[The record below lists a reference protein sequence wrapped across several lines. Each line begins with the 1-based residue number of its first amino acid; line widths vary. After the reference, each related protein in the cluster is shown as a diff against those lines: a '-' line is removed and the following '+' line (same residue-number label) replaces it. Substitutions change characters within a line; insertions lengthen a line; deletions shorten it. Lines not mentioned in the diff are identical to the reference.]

1 MSDSRH
7 FRNRHYE
14 RLIIGRRLAIAGLC
28 VVIGCVI
35 LMLTVANLQVLQHS
49 HFTTLSADNRL
60 RVTPVPPTRG
70 EIYDRNGKALARN
83 IETWKIEV
91 IPEQVEDIE
100 ETLLQLSEYM
110 ELSDWVL
117 GRFRG
122 AWKRRGTGFKAIP
135 LRLRLSD
142 EEVARF
148 SVNSHRFPGVNVVGY
163 LSRYYP
169 YGADTAH
176 VVGYVGRLDRRN
188 LQTVS
193 AEEYAG
199 TTHIGKTGI
208 EHSYEALLHGKPG
221 ERKIETNAIGRTV
234 REVATQAPVSGSD
247 LHLTLDI
254 ELQKV
259 ANNALGDRAGSI
271 VAIDPRNGQVL
282 AIASKPYFDPNL
294 FVHGID
300 HANFNLIRDNKARP
314 MFNRSLHGR
323 YPPGS
328 TIKPFVG
335 LAGLHH
341 GVITNKSRV
350 HCGGYYTLP
359 DSTHRYRDWKRTGHG
374 KADLDRAIVQS
385 CDVYFYDL
393 ANKLGIDRLHDFLS
407 LYGLGKKTGID
418 LVGERRGLLPS
429 AEWKRGEKNK
439 SWYPGE
445 TLITGIGQ
453 GFMLSTPV
461 QLATATASLANK
473 GSLYQPYLLKHKIG
487 PDDAPA
493 KTVHH
498 PAPKRI
504 NVQARHYR
512 SMQRMMER
520 VTSSRRGTARSAGS
534 DLSYLVA
541 GKTGTAQVYGLSQNE
556 DEDAVIASDIPAHL
570 RDHAL
575 YVAYAPAEAPTIALA
590 VIVEHGGS
598 GGAVAAPVAREVI
611 HWHLYGELPPPIPR
625 KRRR

>member
-1 MSDSRH
+1 MSDSGH
-7 FRNRHYE
+7 FRNRHLE
-14 RLIIGRRLAIAGLC
+14 RRIVGIRIGVAGIFVIFGSLILLA
-28 VVIGCVI
+28 
-35 LMLTVANLQVLQHS
+35 TVGNLQLLKHS

-70 EIYDRNGKALARN
+70 EIYDRNGNALAKN
-83 IETWKIEV
+83 VETWKIEI
-91 IPEQVEDIE
+91 IPEQVEDIDQ
-100 ETLLQLSEYM
+100 TLLQLAEYM

-117 GRFRG
+117 GRFRS
-122 AWKRRGTGFKAIP
+122 AWKRRGTGFKPIP
-135 LRLRLSD
+135 LRLRLSE
-142 EEVARF
+142 EEVAKF

-176 VVGYVGRLDRRN
+176 VVGYVGRLDKRN
-188 LQTVS
+188 LKNVS
-193 AEEYAG
+193 AEQYAG

-208 EHSYEALLHGKPG
+208 ERAYEALLHGLPG
-221 ERKIETNAIGRTV
+221 ERQIETNASGRTV
-234 REVATQAPVSGSD
+234 REVATEPPVSGSD

-259 ANNALGDRAGSI
+259 ANNALGEHAGSI
-271 VAIDPRNGQVL
+271 VAIDPRNGQIL
-282 AIASKPYFDPNL
+282 AIVSKPYFDPNL

-300 HANFNLIRDNKARP
+300 HANFNRLNTNKARP
-314 MFNRSLHGR
+314 MFNRSLHGQ

-341 GVITNKSRV
+341 GVVTNKSRV
-350 HCGGYYTLP
+350 YCGGSYTLP
-359 DSTHRYRDWKRTGHG
+359 NSKHRYRDWKRSGHG
-374 KADLDRAIVQS
+374 HADLDIAIVQS

-393 ANKLGIDRLHDFLS
+393 SNKLGIDRLHDFLS
-407 LYGLGKKTGID
+407 LYGFGKRTGID

-429 AEWKRGEKNK
+429 AEWKRGEKKK

-461 QLATATASLANK
+461 QLASATASLANQGK
-473 GSLYQPYLLKHKIG
+473 LRQPFLLKNHVTADGKV
-487 PDDAPA
+487 
-493 KTVHH
+493 KSNHH
-498 PAPKRI
+498 PAPATIK
-504 NVQARHYR
+504 VQARHYR

-520 VTSSRRGTARSAGS
+520 VTSSRRGTARSVGR

-556 DEDAVIASDIPAHL
+556 DEDAVLSADIPPHL

-575 YVAYAPAEAPTIALA
+575 FVAYAPAEDPTIALA
-590 VIVEHGGS
+590 VVVEHGGS
-598 GGAVAAPVAREVI
+598 GGAVAAPVARDVI
-611 HWHLYGELPPPIPR
+611 HWHLYGELPPPTPS
-625 KRRR
+625 KRTH

>member
-1 MSDSRH
+1 VSNSGH

-14 RLIIGRRLAIAGLC
+14 RRIIATRLVIAGLF
-28 VVIGCVI
+28 VVIGCVV
-35 LMLTVANLQVLQHS
+35 LLLTVANLQVLNHS

-70 EIYDRNGKALARN
+70 EIYDRNGNALAKN
-83 IETWKIEV
+83 VETWKIEV
-91 IPEQVEDIE
+91 VPEQVDDIE
-100 ETLLQLSEYM
+100 KTLADLSEYM

-117 GRFRG
+117 GRFHS
-122 AWKRRGTGFKAIP
+122 AWKRRGTGFRPIP
-135 LRLRLSD
+135 LRLRLSE

-176 VVGYVGRLDRRN
+176 VVGYVSRLDKRN
-188 LQTVS
+188 LQNVS
-193 AEEYAG
+193 AERYAG
-199 TTHIGKTGI
+199 TTHIGKAGI
-208 EHSYEALLHGKPG
+208 ERTYESILHGYPG
-221 ERKIETNAIGRTV
+221 ERQIETNAIGRTV
-234 REVATQAPVSGSD
+234 REVSTRPPTSGAD

-254 ELQKV
+254 ELQEV
-259 ANNALGDRAGSI
+259 ANDALGDRAGSI

-282 AIASKPYFDPNL
+282 AIVSKPYFDPNL

-300 HANFNLIRDNKARP
+300 HASFNRLNANNARP
-314 MFNRSLHGR
+314 MFNRSLHGQ

-350 HCGGYYTLP
+350 HCGGSYTLP
-359 DSTHRYRDWKRTGHG
+359 NSTHRYRDWKRSGHG
-374 KADLDRAIVQS
+374 NSDLDRAIVQS

-393 ANKLGIDRLHDFLS
+393 ANKLGIDRLHDFLAQF
-407 LYGLGKKTGID
+407 GFGNATGID
-418 LVGERRGLLPS
+418 LSSERKGLLPS
-429 AEWKRGEKNK
+429 AEWKRGEKKK

-461 QLATATASLANK
+461 QLATATASLASQGK
-473 GSLYQPYLLKHKIG
+473 LFQPYLLKYRVEPG
-487 PDDAPA
+487 SVP
-493 KTVHH
+493 KTNHH

-520 VTSSRRGTARSAGS
+520 VTSSSRGTARSVGR

-541 GKTGTAQVYGLSQNE
+541 GKTGTSQVYGLSQNE
-556 DEDAVIASDIPAHL
+556 DEDAVVSSDIPAHL
-570 RDHAL
+570 VDHAL
-575 YVAYAPAEAPTIALA
+575 FVAYAPAENPTIAIA
-590 VIVEHGGS
+590 VVVEHGGS
-598 GGAVAAPVAREVI
+598 GGAVAAPVARKVI

-625 KRRR
+625 RRRH